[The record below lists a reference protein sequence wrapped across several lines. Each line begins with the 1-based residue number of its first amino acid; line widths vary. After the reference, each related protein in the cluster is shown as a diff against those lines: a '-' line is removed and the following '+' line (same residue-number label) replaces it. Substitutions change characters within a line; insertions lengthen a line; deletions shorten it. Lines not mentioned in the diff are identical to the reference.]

1 MLQAAVLVAACFA
14 TSAALAGGDGP
25 GTTDPFAESHNRLM
39 RTADAQLQ
47 QVQDQAQSATREMP
61 PQPPGKLPALSAD
74 VFAAVSPE
82 AIAQAQRR
90 LLALGVDAGR
100 IFAEEGVPQ
109 ALLLIAEVESGYDP
123 QAISP
128 KGARGLWQLMP
139 ETAVRFGLRVDE
151 KEAETSLVSAKV
163 DERTD
168 TVRSTRAAA
177 RYLRELYLR
186 FGDWLLA
193 LAAYNAGE
201 ARVES
206 AIARAAARDPS
217 ASSKASFW
225 QLAAL
230 GLLPEETRRYVPA
243 VVSRL

>member
-1 MLQAAVLVAACFA
+1 MSRTIRETNVCVVFLLLSLALAQPV
-14 TSAALAGGDGP
+14 LAGGDGP
-25 GTTDPFAESHNRLM
+25 GAADPFAESHNRLM
-39 RTADAQLQ
+39 RAADTQLR
-47 QVQDQAQSATREMP
+47 QVQDTSAKVARESQ
-61 PQPPGKLPALSAD
+61 PQPVSSPSALAAD
-74 VFAAVSPE
+74 AFAAVSPE

-90 LLALGVDAGR
+90 LMALGVDAGR

-151 KEAETSLVSAKV
+151 RM

-168 TVRSTRAAA
+168 PVRSTRAAA

-206 AIARAAARDPS
+206 AIAQAARDPS
-217 ASSKASFW
+217 APPRASFW